1 MGNFFNSKDLLIDAI
16 SELQSNKIPT
26 PELDAR
32 ILLSHSI
39 NYQKA
44 IYMHN
49 EILISKKEKKK
60 FYDCLKKRIYGK
72 PVSRIVGSRNFW
84 KNNFLINKYT
94 LDPRPDTEVIID
106 VVTKTLRKNSKYIQ
120 ILDLGSGSGCIGLS
134 IIAEIKNTSLLSI
147 DMCKQALKL

>member
-32 ILLSHSI
+32 ILLSYSI

-49 EILISKKEKKK
+49 EIFISKKEKKK
-60 FYDCLKKRIYGK
+60 
-72 PVSRIVGSRNFW
+72 
-84 KNNFLINKYT
+84 
-94 LDPRPDTEVIID
+94 
-106 VVTKTLRKNSKYIQ
+106 
-120 ILDLGSGSGCIGLS
+120 IL
-134 IIAEIKNTSLLSI
+134 
-147 DMCKQALKL
+147 